1 MYQPHTILDLLHM
14 ISLNKSQRLENVSYD
29 IRGPLLQTAQKM
41 ESQGHHIIKM
51 NIGNPAPYNFDTPE
65 EMLQDLIANL
75 QQAQGYCDAKGL
87 FAARKAVMHYTQQS
101 GIAQV
106 STDDIYMGN
115 GVSELIQISMQA
127 LLNEGD
133 EVLIPAPDY
142 PLWSAMVNL
151 CGGKAVYYR
160 CDPEQQWAPDLI
172 QMSSLINNRTK
183 AVLIINPNNPTG
195 AVYSAKYVGAIAEL
209 CEQHQLVLLSDE
221 IYDKIL
227 FDQAIHHPAAREVH
241 STLCITYGGLS
252 KNYRAAGLRSGWMVL
267 SGYKEGT
274 QGFIEGLD
282 MLSSMRLC
290 ANVPAQLTV
299 QTALGGYQSVDDLV
313 SPKGRLYKQRAFLSD
328 ALNEIDGITCER
340 PQGALY
346 VFPKLD
352 RERYPHLDDHSF
364 ADQLLKQ
371 EKVLI
376 VPGRSFHCESDRY
389 FRLTILPQQ
398 HVMDEAV
405 SRIKRFL
412 KRIDS

>member
-1 MYQPHTILDLLHM
+1 MKSDPVQM
-14 ISLNKSQRLENVSYD
+14 ISLKKSLRLENVSYD
-29 IRGPLLQTAQKM
+29 IRGPLLQTALKM
-41 ESQGHHIIKM
+41 ESQGHRIIKM

-87 FAARKAVMHYTQQS
+87 FSARKAVMHYTQKC

-127 LLNEGD
+127 LLNQGD

-160 CDPEQQWAPDLI
+160 CCPEDHWMPDLSH
-172 QMSSLINNRTK
+172 MSSLINDRTK
-183 AVLIINPNNPTG
+183 AILMINPNNPTG
-195 AVYSAKYVGAIAEL
+195 AVYSAKCVRSIAEL
-209 CEQHQLVLLSDE
+209 CERHQLVLLSDE

-227 FDQAIHHPAAREVH
+227 FDQAVHHPAAREIH
-241 STLCITYGGLS
+241 HTLCITYGGLS
-252 KNYRAAGLRSGWMVL
+252 KNYRAAGLRSGWMIL
-267 SGYKEGT
+267 SGDKEGA
-274 QGFIEGLD
+274 QEFIDGIDL
-282 MLSSMRLC
+282 LSAMRLC
-290 ANVPAQLTV
+290 ANVPAQLSV
-299 QTALGGYQSVDDLV
+299 QTALGGYQSIDDLV
-313 SPKGRLYKQRAFLSD
+313 SPQGRLYRQRTFLSD
-328 ALNEIDGITCER
+328 ALNQIDGITCER

-346 VFPKLD
+346 VFPQLD
-352 RERYPHLDDHSF
+352 RERYPTLDDYSF

-371 EKVLI
+371 EKVLV
-376 VPGRSFHCESDRY
+376 VPGRSFHCEYDRY

-398 HVMDEAV
+398 HMMEEAV
-405 SRIKRFL
+405 MRINRFL
-412 KRIDS
+412 KRFAK